1 MAKDVTAELVYVLE
15 ISRQHQHYLGR
26 IRHWEQLMV
35 ACNNHCC
42 LVKGF
47 TKEQAVSTEV
57 KSIPFAT
64 LYHWHNGH
72 LFRPGGLVP
81 EKQLAAKEQFQ
92 PIAQALPVTLPA
104 FNHNYF
110 GIQQQ
115 IPVRL
120 VPGVQE
126 QSACGMLVKV
136 DVLGRYIATAAAVRL
151 QPLQWCLLNR
161 HKALVLGT
169 PLLPLS
175 HAQVLWQS
183 GNLLLPVGYTLE
195 WPVLSPIL
203 QQIAEGKGN
212 LALWQQDQ
220 TLLPLFWQQFR
231 PLSVSSFRLT
241 TGNIAAPENSP
252 ADGQ

>member
-1 MAKDVTAELVYVLE
+1 MAENVTAELVYVLE
-15 ISRQHQHYLGR
+15 IAREHQHYLGR

-35 ACNNHCC
+35 ACNENYC

-47 TKEQAVSTEV
+47 TKEQAVSIEV

-64 LYHWHNGH
+64 LYYWHNGH
-72 LFRPGGLVP
+72 LFRLEGLVP
-81 EKQLAAKEQFQ
+81 EKQLLATEVFK

-104 FNHNYF
+104 YNHNYF

-115 IPVRL
+115 ISVQL

-126 QSACGMLVKV
+126 QPACGMLVQV
-136 DVLGRYIATAAAVRL
+136 SALRSYITTAPAIRL
-151 QPLQWCLLNR
+151 RPLQWCLLNR
-161 HKALVLGT
+161 NMALVLGT
-169 PLLPLS
+169 PLLPLP

-183 GNLLLPVGYTLE
+183 GKLLLPVGYTLQ
-195 WPVLSPIL
+195 WPVLLPIL
-203 QQIAEGKGN
+203 QQTVEDKGD
-212 LALWQQDQ
+212 LVLWQQNQ
-220 TLLPLFWQQFR
+220 TLLPLSWQQLR

-241 TGNIAAPENSP
+241 TGDIAVPENSI